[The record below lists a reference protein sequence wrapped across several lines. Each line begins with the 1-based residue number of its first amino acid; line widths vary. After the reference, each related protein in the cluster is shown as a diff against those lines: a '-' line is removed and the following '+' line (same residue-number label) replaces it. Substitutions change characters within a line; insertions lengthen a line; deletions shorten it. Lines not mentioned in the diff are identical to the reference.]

1 MIDILLIYIYIY
13 VGLSQ
18 TWYQKNNKFNG
29 EHHSQPSDFRV
40 VSYHVFVMQVIVG
53 NLPAISGYI
62 ASHQRKPD
70 FGPLNKNDGYLP

>member
-1 MIDILLIYIYIY
+1 MIDILLIYICGF
-13 VGLSQ
+13 VPNMVP
-18 TWYQKNNKFNG
+18 KNNKFNG